1 MSVRMEDHMLA
12 TAVWPNIDSVRTQAA
27 NEQAA
32 FHDKEKR

>member
-12 TAVWPNIDSVRTQAA
+12 TAVWPNIDSVHTQAA